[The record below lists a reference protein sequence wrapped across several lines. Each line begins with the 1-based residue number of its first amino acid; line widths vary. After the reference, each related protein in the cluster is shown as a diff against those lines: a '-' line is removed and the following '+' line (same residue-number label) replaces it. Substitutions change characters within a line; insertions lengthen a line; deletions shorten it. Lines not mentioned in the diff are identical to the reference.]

1 MEYRRQSSLL
11 ESLQRL
17 NSKDIKT
24 ALDELTETK
33 GFKMRWK
40 AVKDFLRIA
49 LICCMWYVVSTANG
63 IIGKWILN
71 VFPHPMTITLCQ
83 LVTIAIYTPPLLKC
97 LNIRPMT
104 GVSWKYYLRYIVS
117 LAVFKFISSVCA
129 HISIWK
135 TEVSYAHTVKASIPI
150 FTVVFSRIITGT
162 KYSLRTYAS
171 LVPIVAGVAIA
182 SITEISFDMV
192 GLGTALT
199 ATAGFSIMTI
209 YTKKIT
215 EDVGI
220 HTLRLLCTLGQ
231 LSAAMFLPIW
241 LLYDLP
247 KILERHQGENPNYE
261 DDSSTLPLLVLL
273 VVDGTFHWLQNILAF
288 TLMKIVNPL
297 TYSVANVTKRIAV
310 ISGSLVMMKNEV
322 TLMNVLGMSA
332 AIGGVGMYNIV
343 KYHEK
348 LAKETLPTQ
357 NNNKTTSLWANGN
370 LNANGSSDPR
380 VKLVSPAEYFSNGYR
395 RL

>member
-1 MEYRRQSSLL
+1 
-11 ESLQRL
+11 
-17 NSKDIKT
+17 
-24 ALDELTETK
+24 
-33 GFKMRWK
+33 MRWK

-83 LVTIAIYTPPLLKC
+83 LVTISIYTPPLLKC

-104 GVSWKYYLRYIVS
+104 GVSWKYYLKYVVS
-117 LAVFKFISSVCA
+117 LAAFKFISSVCA

-150 FTVVFSRIITGT
+150 FTVVFSRIITGS

-182 SITEISFDMV
+182 SITEISFDPV
-192 GLGTALT
+192 GLGTALA

-231 LSAAMFLPIW
+231 LSAAMLLPVW
-241 LLYDLP
+241 LLFDLP

-261 DDSSTLPLLVLL
+261 DDTSTLPVLVLL

-310 ISGSLVMMKNEV
+310 ISGSLIMMKNEV
-322 TLMNVLGMSA
+322 TLMNVLGMA
-332 AIGGVGMYNIV
+332 GAIGGVFMYNVV

-357 NNNKTTSLWANGN
+357 NNKTTSLWANGN
-370 LNANGSSDPR
+370 LNANGSADAR